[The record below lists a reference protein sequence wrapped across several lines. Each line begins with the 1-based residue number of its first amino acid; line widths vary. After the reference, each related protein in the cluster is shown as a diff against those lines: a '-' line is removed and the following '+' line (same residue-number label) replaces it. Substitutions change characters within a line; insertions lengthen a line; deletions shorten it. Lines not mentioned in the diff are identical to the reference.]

1 MARYRLSQK
10 GDGVDL
16 LCKAINSD
24 VVTGDWCI
32 TVVTTADS
40 IMVGELRNL
49 GWWVSV
55 LNIVS
60 IDRDVIVALLMQK
73 ADGGHPRYC
82 YLR

>member
-1 MARYRLSQK
+1 MARYSLSQK

-49 GWWVSV
+49 GWWVSI

-60 IDRDVIVALLMQK
+60 IDRDVIVSIVNAK
-73 ADGGHPRYC
+73 S
-82 YLR
+82 